1 MVEETIEVQTLAE
14 VQQIDNRREIQNTLD
29 NQISEQ
35 TNVINTIN
43 NQLESISTNI
53 DNIQVSDI
61 DLTDVTDKIDK
72 FDTEMIT
79 TQNQD
84 IIETLGKQQNKIN
97 SIEEKLNTILNK
109 LDEM

>member
-61 DLTDVTDKIDK
+61 DLTDVTDKIDNL
-72 FDTEMIT
+72 DTEMIT

-84 IIETLGKQQNKIN
+84 IIETLSEQQNKIN

>member
-1 MVEETIEVQTLAE
+1 MVEETIEVQTFAE
-14 VQQIDNRREIQNTLD
+14 VQQIDNRREIQNALD

-35 TNVINTIN
+35 TNVISTIN
-43 NQLESISTNI
+43 NQLENISTSI
-53 DNIQVSDI
+53 DNIQTGDV
-61 DLTDVTDKIDK
+61 DLTDITNKIDE
-72 FDTEMIT
+72 FDTNMIT

-84 IIETLGKQQNKIN
+84 IIETLSEQQSKIN